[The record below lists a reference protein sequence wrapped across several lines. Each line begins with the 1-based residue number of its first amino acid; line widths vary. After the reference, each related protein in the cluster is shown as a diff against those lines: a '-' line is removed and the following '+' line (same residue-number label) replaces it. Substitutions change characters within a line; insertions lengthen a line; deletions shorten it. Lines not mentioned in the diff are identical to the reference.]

1 MANTSLDRHDRQ
13 ILELLQRD
21 ASLSLNEISERVH
34 LSRNAVWR
42 RLQRLE
48 LSGLIRDRVVRLDAS
63 RLNLGLTVF
72 IAIRTAQHTA
82 EWLASF
88 NAAVAVLP
96 EILGVYRMAGDVDYL
111 LHAVVP
117 DMPAYDALYKR
128 LIAAVELN
136 DVSSSF
142 VMEEIKNTTQ
152 LPLTYV

>member
-1 MANTSLDRHDRQ
+1 MSGVHLDRHDRQ
-13 ILELLQRD
+13 LLGWLQRD
-21 ASLSLNEISERVH
+21 ASLSLNELSDRVH

-48 LSGLIRDRVVRLDAS
+48 SAGLVRERVAHLDRS
-63 RLNLGLTVF
+63 MLNLKLTVF
-72 IAIRTAQHTA
+72 IAVRTAQHNA
-82 EWLASF
+82 EWLARF
-88 NAAVAVLP
+88 NAAVSELP
-96 EILGVYRMAGDVDYL
+96 EVLGVYRMAGDVDYL

-128 LIAAVELN
+128 LIESVDLT

-152 LPLTYV
+152 LPLTYI

>member
-1 MANTSLDRHDRQ
+1 MSRTDLDQHDRQ
-13 ILELLQRD
+13 ILSLLQRD
-21 ASLSLNEISERVH
+21 ASLSLNEIAERVH

-48 LSGLIRDRVVRLDAS
+48 LSGIVRERVAHLDRAQ
-63 RLNLGLTVF
+63 LNLRLSVF
-72 IAIRTAQHTA
+72 IAVRTAQHNVA
-82 EWLASF
+82 WLQRF
-88 NAAVAVLP
+88 NAAVSAVP
-96 EILGVYRMAGDVDYL
+96 EVLAVYRMAGDVDYL

-128 LIAAVELN
+128 LIESVELT

-152 LPLTYV
+152 LPLTYI